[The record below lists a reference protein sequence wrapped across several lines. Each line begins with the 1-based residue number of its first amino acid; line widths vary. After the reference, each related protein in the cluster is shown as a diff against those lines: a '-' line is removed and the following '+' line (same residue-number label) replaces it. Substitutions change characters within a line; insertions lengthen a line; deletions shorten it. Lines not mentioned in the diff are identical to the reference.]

1 MKNIHKCVAA
11 AAGLSLALL
20 AQPASA
26 EMKDPAETLKAN
38 LIIHAACGNVFYEP
52 ILFGANL
59 AGEMFNVDVTIQCP
73 EGDLEAHVDLIE
85 TAIAAGVDGIIDQ
98 ISTPDTMTEAIQK
111 ARDAGITVIS
121 STLDDPGT
129 ARQAF
134 YGMDFVEAGYIIGKR
149 LVDEHGLGEGDF
161 CVAPV
166 EWPELSYALDR
177 YAGAKRALDEAGVG
191 SEMIGVGAV
200 VEENQNLIAEYLV
213 GNPDTDCIVG
223 LGNVPTSVA
232 PQAAQDAGMDG
243 LPNGGF
249 DVNPRIVENINAGLT
264 TATMDQQPFLHGF
277 LPVMFVALNQR
288 YGIQPP
294 DMNTGIG
301 VIDKSN
307 SAIATLY
314 TGTYR

>member
-1 MKNIHKCVAA
+1 M
-11 AAGLSLALL
+11 
-20 AQPASA
+20 
-26 EMKDPAETLKAN
+26 
-38 LIIHAACGNVFYEP
+38 
-52 ILFGANL
+52 
-59 AGEMFNVDVTIQCP
+59 
-73 EGDLEAHVDLIE
+73 
-85 TAIAAGVDGIIDQ
+85 
-98 ISTPDTMTEAIQK
+98 
-111 ARDAGITVIS
+111 
-121 STLDDPGT
+121 
-129 ARQAF
+129 
-134 YGMDFVEAGYIIGKR
+134 
-149 LVDEHGLGEGDF
+149 
-161 CVAPV
+161 
-166 EWPELSYALDR
+166 
-177 YAGAKRALDEAGVG
+177 
-191 SEMIGVGAV
+191 

-301 VIDKSN
+301 VIDSVQLL
-307 SAIATLY
+307 AIATALC